1 MPSHPTLSSQEPSPG
16 AFPPPPSSE
25 RRLGG
30 LTPVTL
36 FLTLLIAY
44 LVVKVQL
51 VVVLVLLA
59 ILFATIIERPVV
71 ELEKRRIPRGFAILL
86 VYIAIIG
93 SIVLLSLIIAPV
105 ISEEADTFKRE
116 APDQLAQLQAQWRT
130 SPNPIL
136 NGPGEELL
144 GRAIDAIADPPEPG
158 QDTAMNVL
166 ISIGGAIVGIMT
178 ALVVAFYYLMEKALL
193 RRLILQQLRAE
204 NRTRVARVW
213 DDVEAQ
219 VGRWLRGQLTLC
231 LIIGTTSTIGYGLMG
246 VRFWPLLGLVAGI
259 TEAIPIVGPW
269 LGGIPAVIIAL
280 TQSWEKALMV
290 AIFVIC
296 LQLLENTVLVP
307 RVMRGAVGL
316 TPLTVF
322 VAILVGTQFMNV
334 VGAILAIPLA
344 AAVQV
349 IVTDYLKTR
358 REARRASDV
367 QLPGWRWMRGHLV
380 TQVPQM
386 EPPPQPEPPEEA
398 RAPVATKES
407 PGWTS
412 HLLARVSGHGSE
424 GPATRT
430 ESPSVD
436 PQGGPNGGTPSA

>member
-1 MPSHPTLSSQEPSPG
+1 MPAHPSVTSPEPPPG
-16 AFPPPPSSE
+16 ALPPSGGE
-25 RRLGG
+25 RRSG

-44 LVVKVQL
+44 LVVQVQL
-51 VVVLVLLA
+51 ILVLVLMA

-71 ELEKRRIPRGFAILL
+71 EIEKRHIPRGLAILI
-86 VYIAIIG
+86 VYAAIIG
-93 SIVLLSLIIAPV
+93 SVVLLSLIIAPV
-105 ISEEADTFKRE
+105 IREEADTFKRD
-116 APDQLAQLQAQWRT
+116 APAQLEELQDRWRD

-136 NGPGEELL
+136 SGPGQELL
-144 GRAIDAIADPPEPG
+144 GRAIDAIEDPPEPG
-158 QDTAMNVL
+158 QDTALNVL
-166 ISIGGAIVGIMT
+166 VSIAGGIVGVIT
-178 ALVVAFYYLMEKALL
+178 ALIVAFYYLMEKALL
-193 RRLILQQLRAE
+193 RRLILQQLKSE

-231 LIIGTTSTIGYGLMG
+231 LIIGVTATIGYGLMG
-246 VRFWPLLGLVAGI
+246 VPFWPLLGLVAGI

-269 LGGIPAVIIAL
+269 LGGVPAVVIAL
-280 TQSWEKALMV
+280 TESWEKALMV
-290 AIFVIC
+290 AAFIVG
-296 LQLLENTVLVP
+296 LQLLENAVLVP

-334 VGAILAIPLA
+334 IGALLAIPLA

-358 REARRASDV
+358 REAGRATEV

-380 TQVPQM
+380 TQVPTI
-386 EPPPQPEPPEEA
+386 EPPPQPEVPEES
-398 RAPVATKES
+398 RAPAAASES

-412 HLLARVSGHGSE
+412 QLLARVSGHSGEAPGS
-424 GPATRT
+424 RT
-430 ESPSVD
+430 ESPPAD
-436 PQGGPNGGTPSA
+436 AQGGANGGTPSA

>member
-1 MPSHPTLSSQEPSPG
+1 MPALPTLSHQEPPSG
-16 AFPPPPSSE
+16 SFQPPSSE
-25 RRLGG
+25 RRTG

-51 VVVLVLLA
+51 VIVLVLLA
-59 ILFATIIERPVV
+59 ILFATIIERPVI

-93 SIVLLSLIIAPV
+93 SVVLLSLVIAPV
-105 ISEEADTFKRE
+105 ISEEADAFKRD
-116 APDQLAQLQAQWRT
+116 APAQLRQLQSQWRH

-144 GRAIDAIADPPEPG
+144 GRAVDAIEDPPEPG
-158 QDTAMNVL
+158 QETAMNVL
-166 ISIGGAIVGIMT
+166 ISVAGGIVGIMT

-193 RRLILQQLRAE
+193 RNLILQQLRAE

-231 LIIGTTSTIGYGLMG
+231 LIIGVTSTIGYGLMG
-246 VRFWPLLGLVAGI
+246 VRFWPLLGLWAGI

-269 LGGIPAVIIAL
+269 LGGIPAVIIAM
-280 TQSWEKALMV
+280 TQSWETALMV
-290 AIFVIC
+290 AAFVVL
-296 LQLLENTVLVP
+296 LQLTENTILVP

-322 VAILVGTQFMNV
+322 VAILVGTQFMSV
-334 VGAILAIPLA
+334 VGALLAIPLA

-349 IVTDYLKTR
+349 IVTDYLRSR

-380 TQVPQM
+380 TQAPLV
-386 EPPPQPEPPEEA
+386 EPPPQPDIPEEA
-398 RAPVATKES
+398 RASVTAEEA
-407 PGWTS
+407 PGWTN
-412 HLLARVSGHGSE
+412 HLFARVGGQSGE
-424 GPATRT
+424 RAAPRT
-430 ESPSVD
+430 ETSPVD
-436 PQGGPNGGTPSA
+436 AQTGTKGETPPT

>member
-1 MPSHPTLSSQEPSPG
+1 MPAHSTASSQEPPPG
-16 AFPPPPSSE
+16 VFAPPPGTE
-25 RRLGG
+25 RRSG

-36 FLTLLIAY
+36 FLTLLVAY
-44 LVVKVQL
+44 MVVKVQL
-51 VVVLVLLA
+51 VIVLVLLA
-59 ILFATIIERPVV
+59 ILFATIIERPVI
-71 ELEKRRIPRGFAILL
+71 ELEKRRIPRGFAILF

-93 SIVLLSLIIAPV
+93 SVVLLSLIIAPV
-105 ISEEADTFKRE
+105 ISEEADTFKKD
-116 APDQLAQLQAQWRT
+116 APTQLAQLQDQWRE

-144 GRAIDAIADPPEPG
+144 GRAIDAIEDPPEPG
-158 QDTAMNVL
+158 QETAMNVL

-193 RRLILQQLRAE
+193 RRLILQQLKSE

-231 LIIGTTSTIGYGLMG
+231 LIIGTTATIGYGLMG

-269 LGGIPAVIIAL
+269 LGGVPAVVIAL

-290 AIFVIC
+290 AAFIIC
-296 LQLLENTVLVP
+296 LQLLENTILVP

-322 VAILVGTQFMNV
+322 VAILAGTQFMNV
-334 VGAILAIPLA
+334 VGALLAIPLA

-380 TQVPQM
+380 TQIPPM
-386 EPPPQPEPPEEA
+386 EAPLQPEVPEA
-398 RAPVATKES
+398 SRSPVAENEA

-412 HLLARVSGHGSE
+412 QLLARVSGHGGE
-424 GPATRT
+424 GQAPRT
-430 ESPSVD
+430 ESAPVD
-436 PQGGPNGGTPSA
+436 PQGGTNGGTPSA

>member
-1 MPSHPTLSSQEPSPG
+1 MPAHPTMTSPE
-16 AFPPPPSSE
+16 PPPGSFAQPPTPE
-25 RRLGG
+25 RRSG

-36 FLTLLIAY
+36 FLTLLVAY
-44 LVVKVQL
+44 MVVKVQL
-51 VVVLVLLA
+51 VIVLVLLA
-59 ILFATIIERPVV
+59 ILFATIIERPVI
-71 ELEKRRIPRGFAILL
+71 EIEKRHVPRGLAILM
-86 VYIAIIG
+86 VYITIIG
-93 SIVLLSLIIAPV
+93 SVVLLSLIIAPV
-105 ISEEADTFKRE
+105 ISEESDTFKRE
-116 APDQLAQLQAQWRT
+116 APAQLAQLQSQWRK
-130 SPNPIL
+130 SPNPVL

-144 GRAIDAIADPPEPG
+144 GRAIDAIEDPPEPG

-166 ISIGGAIVGIMT
+166 ISIAGGIVGIMT

-219 VGRWLRGQLTLC
+219 VGRWLRGQFTLC
-231 LIIGTTSTIGYGLMG
+231 LIIGTTATIGYGLMG

-269 LGGIPAVIIAL
+269 LGGVPAVVIAL

-290 AIFVIC
+290 AAFIVC
-296 LQLLENTVLVP
+296 LQLLENAILVP

-322 VAILVGTQFMNV
+322 VAILVGTQFMGI
-334 VGAILAIPLA
+334 VGALLAIPLA

-358 REARRASDV
+358 REAHRTSDV

-380 TQVPQM
+380 TQPPPV
-386 EPPPQPEPPEEA
+386 ELPPQPEVPEAA
-398 RAPVATKES
+398 RVPVAPNES

-412 HLLARVSGHGSE
+412 HLLARVSGHGGE
-424 GPATRT
+424 GHAPRP
-430 ESPSVD
+430 ESTPVD
-436 PQGGPNGGTPSA
+436 PQGGTNGGKPSA